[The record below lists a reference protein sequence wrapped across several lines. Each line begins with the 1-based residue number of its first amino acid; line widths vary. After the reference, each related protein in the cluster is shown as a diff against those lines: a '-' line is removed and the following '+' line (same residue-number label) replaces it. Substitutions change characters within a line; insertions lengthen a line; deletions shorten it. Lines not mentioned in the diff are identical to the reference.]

1 MYVSVFSL
9 LARDVHGGVV
19 TPVLDSPEV
28 WSVGRDRKHGHRGM
42 AHSKN
47 GGNGRD
53 NAQDARAAGL
63 RYVSDEGPGIRRRR
77 NGRGWTY
84 IDAEGKTIRAASERK
99 RINAL
104 AIPPAWTDVWIS
116 PSARG
121 HIQASGRDAR
131 GRKQY
136 RYHALWREVRDEAK
150 FDRMI
155 AFGEALPLIRT
166 RVDEHLRK
174 RTLSRE
180 KVLATVIRLLE
191 TTCIRVGNEE
201 YARTNGT
208 FGLTTLRDR
217 HVSISGSE
225 VRFRFKGKTGKTVE
239 TSVRDR
245 RLARIVREC
254 QDIPGYELFQY
265 FDEDGQR
272 RDVKSEDVND
282 FLREV
287 AGESFTA
294 KDFRTWLGTLHA
306 FTWLCAR
313 GPGDSE
319 KEVRRIVI
327 DAIDYVADQLRNTR
341 AVSRSS
347 YVHPHVVRAYER
359 GILCEMYCSGFEE
372 AAASAGLDPAESS
385 LLAMLKR
392 IAKEN

>member
-1 MYVSVFSL
+1 
-9 LARDVHGGVV
+9 
-19 TPVLDSPEV
+19 
-28 WSVGRDRKHGHRGM
+28 M
-42 AHSKN
+42 ATSKPGTN
-47 GGNGRD
+47 GNGRD

-63 RYVSDEGPGIRRRR
+63 RYVSDEGPGIRRRK

-84 IDAEGKTIRAASERK
+84 IDPDGKTIRDRK
-99 RINAL
+99 QRDRIDAL

-116 PSARG
+116 PSPRG

-136 RYHALWREVRDEAK
+136 RYHESWRDVRDAAK

-155 AFGEALPLIRT
+155 SFGDALPTIRE
-166 RVDEHLRK
+166 RVEEHLRK
-174 RTLSRE
+174 RSLNRE
-180 KVLATVIRLLE
+180 KVLATVVRLLE
-191 TTCIRVGNEE
+191 TTCIRVGNPE

-217 HVSISGSE
+217 HVSFSGSE
-225 VRFRFKGKTGKTVE
+225 IRFRFKAKTGKMHE
-239 TSVRDR
+239 ASIKDR

-265 FDEDGQR
+265 FDDDGER
-272 RDVKSEDVND
+272 RYVRSEDVND
-282 FLREV
+282 FLREIS
-287 AGESFTA
+287 GQEFTA

-319 KEVRRIVI
+319 TETRRIVVE
-327 DAIDYVADQLRNTR
+327 AIDYVADQLRNTR

-347 YVHPHVVRAYER
+347 YVHPQVVSAYEQ
-359 GILCEMYCSGFEE
+359 GTLCELYCAGFNEDE
-372 AAASAGLDPAESS
+372 AEDGLDPAESA
-385 LLAMLKR
+385 LLHMLKQ
-392 IAKEN
+392 IARKN